1 MKVDV
6 KVTLQKLHEK
16 FPQFELD
23 DLFAV
28 LDCIYYEY
36 EPVSWQNTIYTAQDY
51 CTRGIKTNTS
61 NASME

>member
-1 MKVDV
+1 MNVDV
-6 KVTLQKLHEK
+6 KVTLQKLHER

-28 LDCIYYEY
+28 LDCISY

-51 CTRGIKTNTS
+51 YTGGIKTNH
-61 NASME
+61 ASME